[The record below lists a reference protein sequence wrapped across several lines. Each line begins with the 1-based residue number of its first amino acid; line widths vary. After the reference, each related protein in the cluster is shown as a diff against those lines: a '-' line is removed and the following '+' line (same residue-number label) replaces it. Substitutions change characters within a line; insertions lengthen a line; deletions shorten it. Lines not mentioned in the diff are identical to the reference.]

1 MLVVQLFQVEKRN
14 VLYVALQALIGKMI
28 RSG

>member
-1 MLVVQLFQVEKRN
+1 MLVVQLFQVKKRN
-14 VLYVALQALIGKMI
+14 VLYADLQALIGKMI